1 MKTAKAVL
9 DIARAQIGTAESPPN
24 SNRQKYGAAYGWNG
38 VAWCVQFVWWC
49 FNEAGAA
56 DLLPIK
62 TASCATLMD
71 RAKAV
76 GQWVTGNYRPGDVL
90 IYNFGT
96 SKKPQRH
103 TGILESI
110 SGGILTAIEGNTAI
124 GNNDNG
130 GRVMRRNRKVS
141 LVEGAFRPRYVE
153 KPLSLIAQECMD
165 GKWGNG
171 ETRRAKLAAAE
182 YDAAAVQKLVNA
194 LCSGGISV
202 RVNVQTWLTLRESPD
217 KDSRELSRFGPGAVV
232 RVTEVREGPGASAWG
247 CTAKGLLRGW
257 ISMDFAVI
265 L

>member
-38 VAWCVQFVWWC
+38 VAWCAQFVWFC
-49 FNEAGAA
+49 FNAADAA

-96 SKKPQRH
+96 AKKPQRH

-110 SGGILTAIEGNTAI
+110 SGGVLTAIEGNTAI
-124 GNNDNG
+124 GNDDNG
-130 GRVMRRNRKVS
+130 GRVMRRTRKVS
-141 LVEGAFRPRYVE
+141 LVEGAFRPRYEE
-153 KPLSLIAQECMD
+153 KPLPLIAQEVLA

-171 ETRRAKLAAAE
+171 ETRRQALTLE
-182 YDAAAVQKLVNA
+182 RIDPAAVQKLVNA
-194 LCSGGISV
+194 LCGSGIPV
-202 RVNVQTWLTLRESPD
+202 RVNVRTYLAIRERAD
-217 KDSRELSRFGPGAVV
+217 KDSRELGRFGPGAVV
-232 RVTEVREGPGASAWG
+232 RVMEVREGSGASAWG
-247 CTAKGLLRGW
+247 RTEKGLLNGW
-257 ISMDFAVI
+257 ISMDFTEI